1 MLNCTTNV
9 TVAARATATYN
20 YESSV
25 ARQSW
30 GSQHRG
36 GTVVR
41 SSRHVF
47 YGPGEPDN
55 ARWDAGFWGGA
66 PSTKATTSLNVGV
79 VTTARRYVKQPRRL
93 DVAVGC
99 K

>member
-20 YESSV
+20 YESSM

-55 ARWDAGFWGGA
+55 ARWDAGFWGGG
-66 PSTKATTSLNVGV
+66 PFHQSYNQSKRW
-79 VTTARRYVKQPRRL
+79 RRYHGKALRQAAKKAGRCRGV
-93 DVAVGC
+93 
-99 K
+99 